1 MAPFIIYADLECLIK
16 KTGGCQNNP
25 ENSFT
30 TKVGHYIP
38 SRFSLFTISSCKG
51 IENKHDI
58 YEKRTPNGDN

>member
-1 MAPFIIYADLECLIK
+1 MAPFIIYTDLECLIK
-16 KTGGCQNNP
+16 KTGGCKNNP

-38 SRFSLFTISSCKG
+38 SGFSLSTISSCKG